1 MSVPGKERR
10 KRTRIEDLNIDI
22 EDYYRRY
29 APMVLRRCR
38 YLMHDEELAA
48 DMMQEVFANLLR
60 HQERLTDVAPSS
72 LLYTMATNLCL
83 NAIKSRQ
90 SRRRHTM
97 DVDTTEVDF
106 AWNDPAHAILEAQ
119 ETLDQIF
126 ALEDEKTRTIA
137 WLHYVDR
144 LTLEETAAQAG
155 MSVSGI
161 RKRLRKLQKIGQDFR
176 EVTP

>member
-1 MSVPGKERR
+1 MSVPGKERQ
-10 KRTRIEDLNIDI
+10 KRTRTGDLNIDI

-38 YLMHDEELAA
+38 YLMRDEDLAA

-60 HQERLTDVAPSS
+60 HQDRLTDAAPSS

-90 SRRRHTM
+90 ARRRHTM
-97 DVDTTEVDF
+97 DVDTTELDF
-106 AWNDPAHAILEAQ
+106 AWNDPSHAMMEARA
-119 ETLDQIF
+119 TLDQIF

-144 LTLEETAAQAG
+144 LTLEETATQAG

-176 EVTP
+176 EVTT

>member
-1 MSVPGKERR
+1 
-10 KRTRIEDLNIDI
+10 
-22 EDYYRRY
+22 
-29 APMVLRRCR
+29 
-38 YLMHDEELAA
+38 
-48 DMMQEVFANLLR
+48 
-60 HQERLTDVAPSS
+60 
-72 LLYTMATNLCL
+72 
-83 NAIKSRQ
+83 
-90 SRRRHTM
+90 M